1 MQDTLHIGKV
11 IITDPPSYVFFQ
23 LLLPLGI
30 SPSVAATCQFFQP
43 WLHLGFGLWMHRELA
58 FAFHHIKGVTEV
70 FHSSHVWHYDL
81 ILVDFEIVRSDV
93 CRRLPSDSA
102 SPRTPLPWAIAFPL
116 LGQLR
121 DFHPLAGAH
130 AERTYEECLARTCR
144 TRHPYIFIWTF
155 QQSLPDRWQ
164 QKFVKSFIINFCSFM
179 NYMWFCIIK

>member
-1 MQDTLHIGKV
+1 MSV
-11 IITDPPSYVFFQ
+11 RPPQIRASTFHLISASFTPPVPNSYRASCCYAH
-23 LLLPLGI
+23 LPHGHWPCMKFLFVG
-30 SPSVAATCQFFQP
+30 A
-43 WLHLGFGLWMHRELA
+43 
-58 FAFHHIKGVTEV
+58 
-70 FHSSHVWHYDL
+70 
-81 ILVDFEIVRSDV
+81 DV

-155 QQSLPDRWQ
+155 QQSLPDRWL

-179 NYMWFCIIK
+179 NYM